1 MALINMA
8 RPKRRQLSMY
18 LDEGIA
24 TLASW
29 AKYRG
34 LVIRDVVPHGSEPG
48 FPKYAEKY
56 QARVYYRITD
66 LDEYFSD
73 RPSVT
78 GITMKEA
85 KAITNKFLN
94 ILRDTDNVW

>member
-1 MALINMA
+1 
-8 RPKRRQLSMY
+8 MY
-18 LDEGIA
+18 LDEGVA

-29 AKYRG
+29 ARHRG

-56 QARVYYRITD
+56 QDRVYYRITD
-66 LDEYFSD
+66 LDEYFAGIEEIS
-73 RPSVT
+73 
-78 GITMKEA
+78 GITMEKA

-94 ILRDTDNVW
+94 ILRDPTNV